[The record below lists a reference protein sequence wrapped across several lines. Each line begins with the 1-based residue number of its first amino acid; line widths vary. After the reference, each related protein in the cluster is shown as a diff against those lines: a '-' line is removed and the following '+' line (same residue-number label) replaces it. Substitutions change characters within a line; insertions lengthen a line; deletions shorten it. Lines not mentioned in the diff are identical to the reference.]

1 MIDGAV
7 NVLSLGKDLVGKK
20 GAIRLAM
27 EISPTFRKRI
37 EQGLEGDVY
46 GLESGAQTF
55 KKKELTGSQR
65 KKIQAKFKTAAA
77 APTVIG
83 DVLGVMGYMINYKR
97 NIKNGMSKAEALA
110 AFNNYNPTQ
119 QSRRGTDKIPLQ
131 MNGNAFQRAF
141 TMFGSTLFLQI
152 NKVMSSTTNITRS
165 ISKGKMPRS
174 KDTRALALN
183 MMVANVLF
191 VGASNIAK
199 FVKGDDEDK
208 EAALKKMGEAMMGLN
223 LIYQLPFVGSAVE
236 GFDVAGRAIAGIKG
250 EEYKQEGLRFSDDV
264 VNPIAS
270 VIAKYR
276 KLTKKDVGEVEAAL
290 RVITEIT
297 IGAQLDPFIG
307 LYNLFGGEDE
317 EMDDATYDVMGIS
330 PSYRPKNEGGETYT
344 PMSKTKL
351 KAMFPEMYK
360 DKYGPGGTM
369 EEVEEVKS
377 DIRKMKRDLKKEI
390 YEDF

>member
-1 MIDGAV
+1 M
-7 NVLSLGKDLVGKK
+7 
-20 GAIRLAM
+20 
-27 EISPTFRKRI
+27 T
-37 EQGLEGDVY
+37 
-46 GLESGAQTF
+46 
-55 KKKELTGSQR
+55 
-65 KKIQAKFKTAAA
+65 
-77 APTVIG
+77 
-83 DVLGVMGYMINYKR
+83 NYKR

-131 MNGNAFQRAF
+131 MNSNALQRAF

-208 EAALKKMGEAMMGLN
+208 EAALKKMAEAMMGLN
-223 LIYQLPFVGSAVE
+223 LIYQIPFVGSAVE
-236 GFDVAGRAIAGIKG
+236 GFDVAGRVISGVQG

-264 VNPIAS
+264 VNPLAS
-270 VIAKYR
+270 VVSKYR

-290 RVITEIT
+290 RVITEIAL
-297 IGAQLDPFIG
+297 GAQLDPFIG